1 MELKRYLTVLGTAML
16 CTALWSSCSD
26 DEPNSGG
33 DDTPTPLARSFF
45 ILNRGNDG
53 ANNASLAYYNAETGE
68 LDDKYYE
75 NANGGSGLGDSAED
89 MLVYGSKTYV
99 SVTSSN
105 RLAVLDQTGTLV
117 KAIEPVNDDGEPMRP
132 RYLAADGGK
141 VYMAYYYG
149 HAVAVLDTASL
160 EVEEVIPVG
169 RYPEQIVISD
179 NRLYVAN
186 SGGLDYPN
194 YGNTVSVIDLSSL
207 EIADEIGVVINP
219 CRLEANANGDI
230 YVISMGDYGD
240 IPNTLQC
247 IDGKT
252 SEVRTIGNGSRMDL
266 VGNSLYVLYA
276 QWGEE
281 ESICVSKYNA
291 LTGDLENDD
300 LIPEINKVST
310 LSSINVDSEGSV
322 FITDAP
328 YTETGSVYVF
338 DKEGKEMSGSPV
350 DAKGY
355 GPNTVWF
362 VE

>member
-1 MELKRYLTVLGTAML
+1 MDLKKYLNVLGAAML
-16 CTALWSSCSD
+16 CTALWTSCSD
-26 DEPNSGG
+26 DEPNGG
-33 DDTPTPLARSFF
+33 DDNTPTPLTRSFF
-45 ILNRGNDG
+45 ILNRGNEG
-53 ANNASLAYYNAETGE
+53 QNNASLAYYNAETGE
-68 LDDKYYE
+68 LNDKYYE
-75 NANGGSGLGDSAED
+75 NANGGSSLGDSAED

-105 RLAVLDQTGTLV
+105 RLAVLDQTGSLV
-117 KAIEPVNDDGEPMRP
+117 KAIEPTNDNGEPMRP

-141 VYMAYYYG
+141 VYMTYYYG

-160 EVEEVIPVG
+160 EVERVIPVG
-169 RYPEQIVISD
+169 RYPEQIVISN

-194 YGNTVSVIDLSSL
+194 YGPTVSVIDLYRL
-207 EIADEIGVVINP
+207 EVEKEIEVTINP
-219 CRLEANANGDI
+219 NRLEANSRGDI

-240 IPNTLQC
+240 IPNTLQR
-247 IDGKT
+247 INGET
-252 SEVRTIGNGSRMDL
+252 GEVETIGKGSRMDL

-276 QWGEE
+276 PYGEE

-291 LTGDLENDD
+291 LTGDLENDN

-310 LSSINVDSEGSV
+310 LSSINVDSEGSI

-328 YTETGSVYVF
+328 YTETGTVYVF
-338 DKEGKEMSGSPV
+338 DKEGKEMFGSPV